1 MAEPLKI
8 SIEPPKMLS
17 TLAERTLLQDALI
30 RNPQSS
36 AIKLRLARLL
46 NKIDA
51 HGETIDLL
59 TDGFGDRPR
68 VDAYFALIKALF
80 AQNSRETDLMA
91 QNIAESALAVAQT
104 DSDLAQSQTELA
116 KVKLR
121 IGERDAAIKLLKQAL
136 SLNSGN
142 VSSFKRLALEWLRQ
156 HQPDRVIAL
165 TDELQ
170 QRGVGH
176 SRLWGARMLALAAL
190 GKTEAAQALLNASTF
205 ILETT
210 VKPPSGWTSLD
221 EFNADLSREITSNRD
236 LRFERYGTSSA
247 KAWRV
252 DHPATDESSA
262 VQALLKQIA
271 EIAQKHAGQIA
282 VGDHCWLAARPA
294 KAELRSWCVMTESD
308 GYERWHMHPDGWM
321 SGGYYVE
328 VPDGLA
334 DTHDK
339 AGCLAFG
346 LPNGLIGEA
355 AAEAFGERLVR
366 PKPGLLTLFPS
377 HAYHRTYPH
386 GMNARRMCAFQF

>member
-1 MAEPLKI
+1 MV
-8 SIEPPKMLS
+8 
-17 TLAERTLLQDALI
+17 I
-30 RNPQSS
+30 R
-36 AIKLRLARLL
+36 
-46 NKIDA
+46 D
-51 HGETIDLL
+51 
-59 TDGFGDRPR
+59 FG
-68 VDAYFALIKALF
+68 AC
-80 AQNSRETDLMA
+80 
-91 QNIAESALAVAQT
+91 
-104 DSDLAQSQTELA
+104 
-116 KVKLR
+116 
-121 IGERDAAIKLLKQAL
+121 
-136 SLNSGN
+136 
-142 VSSFKRLALEWLRQ
+142 
-156 HQPDRVIAL
+156 
-165 TDELQ
+165 
-170 QRGVGH
+170 
-176 SRLWGARMLALAAL
+176 MLALAAL

-205 ILETT
+205 ILEKTT

-271 EIAQKHAGQIA
+271 EIAEKHAGQIA

-346 LPNGLIGEA
+346 LPKVALIGEA

-377 HAYHRTYPH
+377 LCLSPNLSARHERAADVHRIRPLSDLNSALQAPPQQKLCCHCSELYFIGFMKAQRTPRSDICK
-386 GMNARRMCAFQF
+386 RRIEPVDV